1 MRHNLEEKNEKNK
14 KGRREVFFSPN
25 MIQRK
30 ETIPKTPHSYSQG
43 RTQSYYYNFLL
54 FIIINS
60 KGPGIREQRPST
72 AMLSA
77 LHSGPPGSS
86 VSIASFLL
94 FSLFNGPPPPH
105 FPPTNHQQI
114 SHMFKKKL
122 QIHRLV
128 IPHQFV
134 AKQIV
139 VSCGF

>member
-1 MRHNLEEKNEKNK
+1 
-14 KGRREVFFSPN
+14 

-30 ETIPKTPHSYSQG
+30 ETIQRTWLSYSQG
-43 RTQSYYYNFLL
+43 HTRSYYYDFLL

-60 KGPGIREQRPST
+60 KGPEIREQRPS
-72 AMLSA
+72 AAKLSA
-77 LHSGPPGSS
+77 LHSGPLGSS
-86 VSIASFLL
+86 VSIAPFLL

-114 SHMFKKKL
+114 SHKFKKKL
-122 QIHRLV
+122 EIHRLV

-139 VSCGF
+139 VSCEFLIKSVRILITYVLYIIFSR

>member
-1 MRHNLEEKNEKNK
+1 MRHNLEEKMRGK
-14 KGRREVFFSPN
+14 KRKEGGFSSPN
-25 MIQRK
+25 MIQRE
-30 ETIPKTPHSYSQG
+30 ETIPKTPLSYSQG
-43 RTQSYYYNFLL
+43 RARSYYYNFLL

-60 KGPGIREQRPST
+60 KGPRIQEQRPST
-72 AMLSA
+72 AKLSVP
-77 LHSGPPGSS
+77 HSGPLGSS

-105 FPPTNHQQI
+105 FPPQI
-114 SHMFKKKL
+114 TSKFPTSLKKKL

-139 VSCGF
+139 VSRGF